1 MQNRE
6 RERERER
13 DLGWKVIEEKKKC
26 IKFNMKDT
34 YNDMTQYLALH
45 KDIQNR

>member
-1 MQNRE
+1 MHE
-6 RERERER
+6 RERERE
-13 DLGWKVIEEKKKC
+13 KKEKKKKKC

-34 YNDMTQYLALH
+34 FNDMTQHLPLH